1 MKPKFTDNHSG
12 YLWSGGLEGLCGT
25 SRCLWGQIWGQD
37 FHISSIWTIFFFFF
51 SSKRDQVG
59 RRSSKDSF
67 DHSTYS
73 AAKKLGLIFH
83 EPLFWLVDHFSKGAE
98 KSLSSFHRGF
108 DLTDGRKNNCAETT
122 KIRIIVL
129 KLLKLGSVLS
139 NNTSWMLSAG
149 HGRGLLGYNPKEAL
163 DVIRLQWQLLSSWKQ
178 KNPKLCTT
186 LWDFKGTGMLP
197 GDWPPAGDVAQ
208 W

>member
-1 MKPKFTDNHSG
+1 MGQAVASGDKYEGRIFTFHLSG
-12 YLWSGGLEGLCGT
+12 QFS
-25 SRCLWGQIWGQD
+25 
-37 FHISSIWTIFFFFF
+37 FFFF

-73 AAKKLGLIFH
+73 AAKKLGRIFH
-83 EPLFWLVDHFSKGAE
+83 EPLFWLVDHFSKGPE

-122 KIRIIVL
+122 KIIIVL

-139 NNTSWMLSAG
+139 NNTSWMLSTG
-149 HGRGLLGYNPKEAL
+149 LGRGLLGYNPKEAL
-163 DVIRLQWQLLSSWKQ
+163 DVIRLQ
-178 KNPKLCTT
+178 
-186 LWDFKGTGMLP
+186 
-197 GDWPPAGDVAQ
+197 
-208 W
+208 